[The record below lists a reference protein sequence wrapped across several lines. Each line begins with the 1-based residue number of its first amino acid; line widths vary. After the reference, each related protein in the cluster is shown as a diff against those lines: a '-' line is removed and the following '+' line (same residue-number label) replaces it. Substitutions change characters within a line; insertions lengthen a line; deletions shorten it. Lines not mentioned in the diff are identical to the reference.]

1 MEAYEKLVF
10 TVCYRLVGNYHDAQN
25 LTQDTFIAAFNHIG
39 EMDGTNIKGW
49 LVRIASNKSKDLLK
63 SAYYRRVSIMEDIS
77 ELDILREEMSP
88 ERILIEGE
96 TGEIIRQS
104 IVSLPEPYHDVAVLF
119 FLEEISV
126 EAIAT
131 RLSRPKKTVQS
142 QLYRAELKLR
152 DELREVLRL

>member
-96 TGEIIRQS
+96 TGDIIRQS

-142 QLYRAELKLR
+142 QLYRAKLKLR

>member
-96 TGEIIRQS
+96 MGEIIRQS

-142 QLYRAELKLR
+142 QLYRAKLKLR

>member
-88 ERILIEGE
+88 ERILSAGE
-96 TGEIIRQS
+96 TGDIIRQS

-142 QLYRAELKLR
+142 QLYRAKLKLR

>member
-1 MEAYEKLVF
+1 
-10 TVCYRLVGNYHDAQN
+10 
-25 LTQDTFIAAFNHIG
+25 
-39 EMDGTNIKGW
+39 MDGTNIKGW

-131 RLSRPKKTVQS
+131 RLSTPKKTVQS
-142 QLYRAELKLR
+142 QLYRAKLKLR

>member
-10 TVCYRLVGNYHDAQN
+10 TVCYRLVGNYHAAQN

-142 QLYRAELKLR
+142 QLYRAKLKLR

>member
-142 QLYRAELKLR
+142 QLYRAKLKLR
-152 DELREVLRL
+152 RRTEGGA

>member
-1 MEAYEKLVF
+1 VEAYEKLVF

-142 QLYRAELKLR
+142 QLYRAKLKLR

>member
-1 MEAYEKLVF
+1 MF

-142 QLYRAELKLR
+142 QLYRAKLKLR

>member
-131 RLSRPKKTVQS
+131 RLSRPKKTVRS
-142 QLYRAELKLR
+142 QLYRAKLKLR

>member
-96 TGEIIRQS
+96 MGEIIRQS

-126 EAIAT
+126 EAITT

-142 QLYRAELKLR
+142 QLYRAKLKLR

>member
-63 SAYYRRVSIMEDIS
+63 STYYRRVSIMEDIS

-142 QLYRAELKLR
+142 QLYRAKLKLR

>member
-142 QLYRAELKLR
+142 QLYRAKLKLR
-152 DELREVLRL
+152 DKLREVLRL

>member
-104 IVSLPEPYHDVAVLF
+104 IVSLPEPNHDVAVLF

-131 RLSRPKKTVQS
+131 RLSGPKKTVQS
-142 QLYRAELKLR
+142 QLYRAKLKFR

>member
-1 MEAYEKLVF
+1 VEAYEKLVF

-131 RLSRPKKTVQS
+131 RLSTPKKTVQS
-142 QLYRAELKLR
+142 QLYRAKLKLR

>member
-131 RLSRPKKTVQS
+131 RLSTPKKTVQS
-142 QLYRAELKLR
+142 QLYRAKLKLR

>member
-25 LTQDTFIAAFNHIG
+25 LSQVTFIAAFNHIG
-39 EMDGTNIKGW
+39 EMDGTNIMGW

-142 QLYRAELKLR
+142 QLYRAKLKLR

>member
-142 QLYRAELKLR
+142 QLYRAKLKLR

>member
-96 TGEIIRQS
+96 MGEIIRQS
-104 IVSLPEPYHDVAVLF
+104 IVSLPEPYHDVAVLI

-142 QLYRAELKLR
+142 QLYRAKLKLR

>member
-10 TVCYRLVGNYHDAQN
+10 TVCYQLVGNYHDAQN

-142 QLYRAELKLR
+142 QLYRAKLKLR

>member
-1 MEAYEKLVF
+1 MPPL
-10 TVCYRLVGNYHDAQN
+10 
-25 LTQDTFIAAFNHIG
+25 IHIG

-142 QLYRAELKLR
+142 QLYRAKLKLR

>member
-1 MEAYEKLVF
+1 MTYEKLVF

-25 LTQDTFIAAFNHIG
+25 LTQDTFIAAFNHID
-39 EMDGTNIKGW
+39 EMDGSNIKGW

-63 SAYYRRVSIMEDIS
+63 SAYYRRVSITEDMT

-104 IVSLPEPYHDVAVLF
+104 IDNLPEPYHDVAVLF
-119 FLEEISV
+119 FLEEASV

-142 QLYRAELKLR
+142 QLYRAKLKLR
-152 DELREVLRL
+152 DKLKEVLKL

>member
-131 RLSRPKKTVQS
+131 RLSRPKKTVLS
-142 QLYRAELKLR
+142 LLYRAKLKLC

>member
-1 MEAYEKLVF
+1 
-10 TVCYRLVGNYHDAQN
+10 
-25 LTQDTFIAAFNHIG
+25 
-39 EMDGTNIKGW
+39 
-49 LVRIASNKSKDLLK
+49 
-63 SAYYRRVSIMEDIS
+63 MEDIS

-142 QLYRAELKLR
+142 QLYRAKLKLR

>member
-1 MEAYEKLVF
+1 METYEKLVF

-39 EMDGTNIKGW
+39 EMDGSNIKGW

-63 SAYYRRVSIMEDIS
+63 SAYYRRVSVMEDIA

-104 IVSLPEPYHDVAVLF
+104 IYSLPEPYHDVAVLF

-126 EAIAT
+126 EAIST

-142 QLYRAELKLR
+142 QLYRAKLKLR
-152 DELREVLRL
+152 DKLGEVLKL

>member
-88 ERILIEGE
+88 ERILIEVE

-142 QLYRAELKLR
+142 QLYRAKLKLR

>member
-1 MEAYEKLVF
+1 
-10 TVCYRLVGNYHDAQN
+10 
-25 LTQDTFIAAFNHIG
+25 
-39 EMDGTNIKGW
+39 
-49 LVRIASNKSKDLLK
+49 
-63 SAYYRRVSIMEDIS
+63 
-77 ELDILREEMSP
+77 MSP

-131 RLSRPKKTVQS
+131 RLSRPKKPFS
-142 QLYRAELKLR
+142 RSCIGLSLSLG

>member
-1 MEAYEKLVF
+1 MF

-39 EMDGTNIKGW
+39 EMDGSNIKGW
-49 LVRIASNKSKDLLK
+49 LIRIASNKSKDLLK
-63 SAYYRRVSIMEDIS
+63 SAYYRRVSVMEDIT
-77 ELDILREEMSP
+77 ELDILREEKSP

-96 TGEIIRQS
+96 TGEIIRHS
-104 IVSLPEPYHDVAVLF
+104 IDNLPEPYHDVAVLF

-126 EAIAT
+126 EAIAS

-142 QLYRAELKLR
+142 QLYRAKLKLR
-152 DELREVLRL
+152 DELKEVLKL

>member
-104 IVSLPEPYHDVAVLF
+104 TVSLPEPYHDVAVLF

-142 QLYRAELKLR
+142 QLYRAKLKLR

>member
-88 ERILIEGE
+88 ERLLIEGE

-142 QLYRAELKLR
+142 QLYRAKLKLR

>member
-142 QLYRAELKLR
+142 QLYRAKLKLR
-152 DELREVLRL
+152 DVLREVLRL

>member
-63 SAYYRRVSIMEDIS
+63 STYYRRVSIMEDIS

-131 RLSRPKKTVQS
+131 RLSRPKKPFSRSCIGLSLSLETN
-142 QLYRAELKLR
+142 
-152 DELREVLRL
+152 

>member
-63 SAYYRRVSIMEDIS
+63 SAYYRRVSIMEDSS

-142 QLYRAELKLR
+142 QLYRAKLKLR

>member
-104 IVSLPEPYHDVAVLF
+104 IVSLPEPYHDVAVIF

-142 QLYRAELKLR
+142 QLYRAKLKLR